1 MIQYSEH
8 TLPNGLRVFLHQD
21 TTSPMAGVSLLYN
34 VGSRDEK
41 PTHTGYAHLFEHLM
55 FSGTPAVPNFDDPL
69 QMAGG
74 ENNAYTTNDY
84 TMYHEVIPAVNLDT
98 ALWLESDRM
107 QNLRIKKRDLEVQ
120 RKVVL
125 EEFQE
130 TCFQEPYGDLWHH
143 LSPMAFGGHP
153 YEWPVIGSVPEHI
166 ANATLEDV
174 KGFYERFYAPNNAIL
189 AIASPLTEAIML
201 ESVQKWFGN
210 IAPSASFSS
219 SATRTTPPFRSATR
233 HLKADVPLPA
243 FFLTYPCPP
252 RLHPD
257 FYLADLIT
265 DVLADGPSSRLIC
278 KLVKERAMFSQVDA
292 YLSDTVEGGIML
304 FEGNPAD
311 GVTIEQGIEAIRAE
325 LEIMKNEPLTEYELQ
340 KVINRHENSLVYS
353 ENSVLNKS
361 QNMCYYAWL
370 GAPELLNTE
379 IEKVRAITPAQI
391 QDFAKRTFTSDQ
403 EILLTYETLEPVVI
417 SKTKKTKSK

>member
-1 MIQYSEH
+1 MINFSEH
-8 TLPNGLRVFLHQD
+8 KLSNGLRVLLHRD
-21 TTSPMAGVSLLYN
+21 TTTPMAGVSLLYN
-34 VGSRDEK
+34 VGSRDER

-55 FSGTPAVPNFDDPL
+55 FSGTRAVPNFDDPL

-84 TMYHEVIPAVNLDT
+84 TMYHEVLPAVNLET

-107 QNLRIKKRDLEVQ
+107 QNLRIRKRDLEVQ
-120 RKVVL
+120 RKVVV

-143 LSPMAFGGHP
+143 LSPMAFSGHP
-153 YEWPVIGSVPEHI
+153 YEWPVIGAVPEHI

-174 KGFYERFYAPNNAIL
+174 RGFYDAFYAPNNAIL
-189 AIASPLTEAIML
+189 SIASPLEEAEML
-201 ESVQKWFGN
+201 AAVQKWFGS
-210 IAPSASFSS
+210 IAPSANVRP
-219 SATRTTPPFRSATR
+219 SAARKTPPFRRATKL
-233 HLKADVPLPA
+233 LKADVPLPA

-265 DVLADGPSSRLIC
+265 DVLSDGPSSRLVQ
-278 KLVKERAMFSQVDA
+278 KLVKERALFTQADA
-292 YLSDTVEGGIML
+292 YLSDTVEGGMIL
-304 FEGNPAD
+304 LEGNPSD
-311 GVTIEQGIEAIRAE
+311 GISIEQGIAAIKAE
-325 LEIMKNEPLTEYELQ
+325 LEILKNEPLTNYELQ

-391 QDFAKRTFTSDQ
+391 QDFARRTFTPDQ
-403 EILLTYETLEPVVI
+403 EILLTYEVQAAEA
-417 SKTKKTKSK
+417 